1 MVGTKVS
8 TIIFMCIIR
17 MKPLLKV
24 TAVYAIVGRV
34 MFHKLCLVYFC
45 ADMVH

>member
-17 MKPLLKV
+17 IKPPLEMPV
-24 TAVYAIVGRV
+24 IES
-34 MFHKLCLVYFC
+34 
-45 ADMVH
+45 VHVR